1 MDIEIKKR
9 IKTFWGCIPFA
20 VFLLCFS
27 LVAIVQAAP
36 GNTLRILPRNILIC
50 FGVGCFGILLLWG
63 NIIFSTFCGKKD
75 KTVLRMIS
83 VLAKVLSA
91 SVFIVLVF
99 ASIFV
104 MGYSHR
110 PEHIVTR
117 NGMKMV
123 ASVNSFLDEQVY
135 YYQYKNWFFY
145 GKELGYEYY
154 GSGGNNPLAQTPA
167 RTPLEWRFYDLE
179 GNLIESSAH
188 EEKLRKARKISSQ
201 NRSYFQSKRRKM
213 KKMKRFFQSP

>member
-75 KTVLRMIS
+75 KTVFVDYKTHPDLYATYSAPWYTGIL
-83 VLAKVLSA
+83 VHGAAAAIVIIICLLAIR
-91 SVFIVLVF
+91 IV
-99 ASIFV
+99 SNK
-104 MGYSHR
+104 S
-110 PEHIVTR
+110 
-117 NGMKMV
+117 
-123 ASVNSFLDEQVY
+123 
-135 YYQYKNWFFY
+135 
-145 GKELGYEYY
+145 
-154 GSGGNNPLAQTPA
+154 
-167 RTPLEWRFYDLE
+167 
-179 GNLIESSAH
+179 
-188 EEKLRKARKISSQ
+188 
-201 NRSYFQSKRRKM
+201 
-213 KKMKRFFQSP
+213 